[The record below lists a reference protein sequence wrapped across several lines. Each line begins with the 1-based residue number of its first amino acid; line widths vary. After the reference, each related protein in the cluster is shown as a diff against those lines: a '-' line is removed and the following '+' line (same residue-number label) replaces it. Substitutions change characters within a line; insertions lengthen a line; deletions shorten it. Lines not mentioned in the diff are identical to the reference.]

1 VVAVV
6 PGVALSSTTMVLKL
20 SQLLAQAE
28 GQRGALAVTVPED
41 WMQGRSVFG
50 GLQAALA
57 LRAMRGLVPEA
68 PLRTLQVTF
77 VAPTSGTLNVRAEVL
92 RAGKNATHVEAR
104 IGDGDATQALVVGV
118 FGTARSSAVAR
129 LPRALAI
136 DASKP
141 PLYERG
147 FGGGPSFTSHFQVRW
162 HRGERPFSGAGA
174 STQILDVALDDDG
187 PMSEAQLL
195 TIADFMPPIAF
206 SLLSAPVA
214 GSTLTWML
222 ELLIDRVDLL
232 PTSGLRIEAEMI
244 AARDGYTNQ
253 AVRLF
258 GPAGEPVAL
267 SHQTMLVFG

>member
-1 VVAVV
+1 
-6 PGVALSSTTMVLKL
+6 MKL

-28 GQRGALAVTVPED
+28 VRDGALRVEVPAD

-57 LRAMRGLVPEA
+57 LQAMRGLLPEA

-77 VAPTSGTLNVRAEVL
+77 IAPVAGVVNVRAKVL

-104 IGDGDATQALVVGV
+104 LVDGDATQALVIGV

-129 LPRALAI
+129 LPRAQAL
-136 DASKP
+136 DASVAP
-141 PLYERG
+141 PEMSVGGRG
-147 FGGGPSFTSHFQVRW
+147 TGPSFASQFRVRW
-162 HRGERPFSGAGA
+162 HHRELPFSGGRA
-174 STQILDVALDDDG
+174 SPQVLDLALDDDG

-195 TIADFMPPIAF
+195 SIADFIPPIAF
-206 SLLSAPVA
+206 SALSAPAA

-222 ELLIDRVDLL
+222 ELLIDRVDQL
-232 PTSGLRIEAEMI
+232 PSTGLRVEAEMI

-253 AVRLF
+253 SVRLF

>member
-1 VVAVV
+1 MVV
-6 PGVALSSTTMVLKL
+6 KL
-20 SQLLAQAE
+20 SQLLSQAE
-28 GQRGALAVTVPED
+28 VHEGALVVEVPGD

-57 LRAMRGLVPEA
+57 LRAMRGLLPQA

-77 VAPTSGTLNVRAEVL
+77 VAPTSGTLSVRAKVL

-104 IGDGDATQALVVGV
+104 IGDGDATQAVVIGV
-118 FGTARSSAVAR
+118 FGTPRSSEVAR

-147 FGGGPSFTSHFQVRW
+147 FGGGPSFTAHFQVRW
-162 HRGERPFSGAGA
+162 HLGERPFSGAGA
-174 STQILDVALDDDG
+174 STQVLDVALDDDG

-195 TIADFMPPIAF
+195 AIADFMPPIAF
-206 SLLSAPVA
+206 SVLSTPVA

-222 ELLIDRVDLL
+222 ELLIDRFDLL